1 MMTQDSNKVPLGR
14 IDPPDWIKP
23 IGPGGRA
30 LLDTLLK
37 EGGAAQASLPA
48 RLGLSQPSVARLVS
62 GFVADGVVTTS
73 SRAPTGRG
81 NPSVM
86 LHLAPDHAFGIGAG
100 VVGDALSM
108 ALVDVAGAVRATS
121 RLALED
127 RSRAAI
133 AAHIRRERDRLVAQ
147 ARIDPAR
154 LVGAGVG
161 FGAFLVDG
169 PLRFNPPAV
178 LADWVDADVPAIM
191 RDAFELPVLCDNDAT
206 TAAIAESLLGVG
218 RTCPTFAF
226 CHLTNGFGGGLIVDG
241 RPMRGA
247 LGNAGDFGGVWW
259 LLDQGYPNL
268 ERLRIHLAEG
278 GDSFGSVET
287 MLEELMPDMPGIEG
301 WLAEAERPFASLA
314 FLLGHMVSP
323 EQVVIGGRLPGW
335 LAERLAARI
344 ALPASPPRNDQP
356 FRLPRIVAR
365 QVDGDAAAIG
375 AALMPLQALFFA

>member
-1 MMTQDSNKVPLGR
+1 M
-14 IDPPDWIKP
+14 
-23 IGPGGRA
+23 
-30 LLDTLLK
+30 LDTLLK
-37 EGGAAQASLPA
+37 EGGATQASLPG
-48 RLGLSQPSVARLVS
+48 RLDLSQPSIARLVN
-62 GFVADGVVTTS
+62 GFVAEGIVTST

-81 NPSVM
+81 NPSVL
-86 LHLAPDHAFGIGAG
+86 LHLSADFAYGIGASL
-100 VVGDALSM
+100 VGDALSM
-108 ALVDVAGAVRATS
+108 ALVDLAGAVRGT
-121 RLALED
+121 RRVALED

-133 AAHIRRERDRLVAQ
+133 VAHIRCERDDLVA
-147 ARIDPAR
+147 AAGIDSTR

-161 FGAFLVDG
+161 FGGFLVDG

-191 RDAFELPVLCDNDAT
+191 GDAFGLPVLCDNDAT

-218 RTCPTFAF
+218 RTSPTFAF

-268 ERLRIHLAEG
+268 ERLRVHLAKG
-278 GDSFGSVET
+278 GDPFASVEA
-287 MLEELMPDMPGIEG
+287 MLEGITRGMPGIEG

-323 EQVVIGGRLPGW
+323 ETVVIGGRLPGW

-344 ALPASPPRNDQP
+344 TLPASPPRNDQP
-356 FRLPRIVAR
+356 FRLPKIVAR

>member
-1 MMTQDSNKVPLGR
+1 MMTLDATTVPLGR

-37 EGGAAQASLPA
+37 QGSAAQASLPTK
-48 RLGLSQPSVARLVS
+48 LGLSQPSVARLVN
-62 GFVADGVVTTS
+62 GFVADGVLTTS

-86 LHLAPDHAFGIGAG
+86 LQLAPDHAFGIGAG
-100 VVGDALSM
+100 IVGDALSM
-108 ALVDVAGAVRATS
+108 ALVDIAGTVRGTRRVA
-121 RLALED
+121 LDD

-133 AAHIRRERDRLVAQ
+133 VAHIRRERDDLIA
-147 ARIDPAR
+147 ATRIDPAH

-161 FGAFLVDG
+161 FGGFLVDG

-178 LADWVDADVPAIM
+178 LAEWVDADVPAIM
-191 RDAFELPVLCDNDAT
+191 QDAFEMPVLCDNDAT

-268 ERLRIHLAEG
+268 ERLRAHVTEG
-278 GDSFGSVET
+278 GTPFGSVET
-287 MLEELMPDMPGIEG
+287 MLEGLTPDMPGIEG
-301 WLAEAERPFASLA
+301 WLTEAERPFASLA

-323 EQVVIGGRLPGW
+323 EKVVIGGRLPGW

-344 ALPASPPRNDQP
+344 TLPTSPPRNDQP
-356 FRLPRIVAR
+356 FRLPEIVAR